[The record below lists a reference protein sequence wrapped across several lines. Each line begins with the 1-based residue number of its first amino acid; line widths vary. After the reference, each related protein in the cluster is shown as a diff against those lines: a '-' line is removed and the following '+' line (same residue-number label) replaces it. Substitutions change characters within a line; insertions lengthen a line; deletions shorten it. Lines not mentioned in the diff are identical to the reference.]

1 MVHRIETLKKG
12 KHIFLLLAALTLV
25 PVIHGRTQGGN
36 YIYDHFNISN
46 GLISDNIFKIMLD
59 QEGHA
64 WLISYNGLQ
73 KYNGYEFTTYTS
85 DPTREGSLSSN
96 YVEDIFEDDDGE
108 LIVVLEDGIDIFD
121 KKTNRFRNL
130 IRDLPFAAIRR
141 NEISRQTSPVK
152 DKSGAIWVNC
162 NNQLVRIDSTK
173 SDFIVYEDEYRGRFV
188 LNGDSTALF
197 IITDRS
203 LKKYDLVNKILTI
216 KDIEDIPGPVEIR
229 RLNTVFYDSE
239 NICWVGTSDG
249 LYIFDEEQL
258 CFIDPAAKYFLDTG
272 SRPHL
277 NSEEITAIYE
287 DFRKDI
293 WVASGS
299 TLWRIDRTSMEI
311 EILNHD
317 LDNPN
322 SILDAQITGIHGNR
336 KGIIWLTYLNE
347 GFTRIKVK
355 RQPFRSYR
363 YTGDMAEG
371 LGGSTVRSL
380 FKDLEGVIWVGLYNN
395 GLDRIDTETE
405 RITHY
410 ENDPGNPLSI
420 CSNYISS
427 ILLDDQGTLW
437 VGSHDNGLCYTDN
450 VNAADLTFHRPDFLN
465 QNEEIYHIQQDSLG
479 RVWFGT
485 RNGLGLYD
493 NRTGTFRWIIENL
506 NVQSFLFDGHS
517 VWVASWTH
525 GLCRLDFE
533 PQSFSLITPVI
544 DPSTSFFSVPDD
556 TRKDRIPLA
565 GTNQRGLRN
574 CISIYQDGSSRVWVG
589 TFDMGLAKVVRNG
602 NGLNY
607 ILYDVSKGAPGNSVY
622 GVSGDRQGHIWLST
636 EQGLGNF
643 DPETEQFMNYYRED
657 GLLSDFFM
665 WKSYFKADDGEL
677 FFGSVDG
684 FNLFYPEE
692 IHADTTNP
700 RVFISE
706 LRIQNKPVE
715 CGDTINGNII
725 LDRHIAYA
733 DHLVLNHRNN
743 TNFSFSFY
751 ATGMTNHQRITYSY
765 MLEGFDSDWIE
776 DRNGTRMA
784 TYAFL
789 SPGNYTFKVRAAEN
803 ELTWDGSYEMKKL
816 TILPPWWKTKLA
828 MMVYLILVIALV
840 FAITHSL
847 VRFLSLKHELIYNE
861 KLHQSKLMFFTNIS
875 HEFKTPL
882 SLIKA
887 PLNEIINER
896 ELSPRNRRNLQ
907 VARHNADNLLNLV
920 NELLEFRRTDAGI
933 SKLRAEKIE
942 LTGFLKEMAEEFE
955 CVADQKKVNFY
966 FDIPEEKIHLWA
978 DREKF
983 RKIIN
988 NLLENA
994 LNYTSE
1000 DGLVTFSIIRNPLQH
1015 TFKPN
1020 YHALQLNNTNKLFEY
1035 IGILVSD
1042 TGVGISRDSLPRIF
1056 ERFYQIEAERASH
1069 HIGSGIGLALV
1080 KNLVLMHH
1088 GEIRVGSE
1096 RTVGTDILVMFPLGD
1111 RHLDPGEKQYSGNA
1125 LPDGAAVIRQEALP
1139 GSLRKVRPEIMED
1152 KNGLPRILIVE
1163 DHKELREYLKEHL
1176 SEEYHVMDAPNGS
1189 TALEQIPQFNP
1200 DLIIADWIMPVMDGE
1215 ALVRKIRK
1223 DPMLSGI
1230 PVILLTG
1237 KSEMHEQQAGL
1248 DLGADLVITKPF
1260 SIQLLIT
1267 QVRRTIENNRERIR
1281 NYGTFSAENIRE
1293 TKHLHEAL
1301 FLEQLDK
1308 AILKHIRDVSLNA
1321 GALSEELGISRTV
1334 LYEKLK
1340 SLTGTTIGAHIQ
1352 RIRLKQ
1358 AIRLM
1363 LTESKPISEV
1373 YVMVGFSSSSY
1384 LIRTFKKYYHTTP
1397 GEYIRAFL
1405 KTSSN

>member
-1 MVHRIETLKKG
+1 
-12 KHIFLLLAALTLV
+12 
-25 PVIHGRTQGGN
+25 PVR
-36 YIYDHFNISN
+36 
-46 GLISDNIFKIMLD
+46 
-59 QEGHA
+59 
-64 WLISYNGLQ
+64 
-73 KYNGYEFTTYTS
+73 
-85 DPTREGSLSSN
+85 
-96 YVEDIFEDDDGE
+96 
-108 LIVVLEDGIDIFD
+108 
-121 KKTNRFRNL
+121 
-130 IRDLPFAAIRR
+130 
-141 NEISRQTSPVK
+141 
-152 DKSGAIWVNC
+152 DKSGAIWVSC

-188 LNGDSTALF
+188 LNGDSTALY
-197 IITDRS
+197 IISDRT
-203 LKKYDLVNKILTI
+203 LKRYDLVNKILTFTS
-216 KDIEDIPGPVEIR
+216 IEDIPGPVEIR
-229 RLNTVFYDSE
+229 RLNTIFYDSE

-249 LYIFDEEQL
+249 LYIFDEEQVR
-258 CFIDPAAKYFLDTG
+258 FIDPVEKYYLDLGT
-272 SRPHL
+272 RKHM

-287 DFRKDI
+287 DFRQDI

-299 TLWRIDRTSMEI
+299 TLWRIDRNSREVEVLI
-311 EILNHD
+311 HD

-336 KGIIWLTYLNE
+336 TGIIWLTYLNE

-363 YTGDMAEG
+363 YTGDDTGG
-371 LGGSTVRSL
+371 LGGNTVRSL
-380 FKDLEGVIWVGLYNN
+380 FKDREGIIWVGLYNN
-395 GLDRIDTETE
+395 GLDRIDTKTK

-410 ENDPGNPLSI
+410 ENDPGNPRSI

-427 ILLDDQGTLW
+427 ILLDDHGKLW
-437 VGSHDNGLCYTDN
+437 VGSHDNGLCYADHVDD
-450 VNAADLTFHRPDFLN
+450 VNLTFQRPDFLH
-465 QNEEIYHIQQDSLG
+465 QNEEIYHIQQDNLG
-479 RVWFGT
+479 RIWFGT

-493 NRTGTFRWIIENL
+493 YRSGMFQWILENL
-506 NVQSFLFDGHS
+506 NVQSFLFDDYS
-517 VWVASWTH
+517 VWIASWTH
-525 GLCRLDFE
+525 GLCRLDFD
-533 PQSFSLITPVI
+533 PQSYSLMTPVM
-544 DPSTSFFSVPDD
+544 DTSTSFFSVSEE
-556 TRKDRIPLA
+556 TGKNRVLSA
-565 GTNQRGLRN
+565 GMDQRGLRN
-574 CISIYQDGSSRVWVG
+574 CISIYQDDLSRVWVG
-589 TFDMGLAKVVRNG
+589 TFDMGLAKVERNG

-607 ILYDVSKGAPGNSVY
+607 TRYDVSQGAPGNSVY
-622 GVSGDRQGHIWLST
+622 GVSGDRQGKIWLST

-643 DPETEQFMNYYRED
+643 DPETEHFTNYYRED

-665 WKSYFKADDGEL
+665 WKSYFKADNGEL

-684 FNLFYPEE
+684 FNLFFPEE

-706 LRIQNKPVE
+706 LRIQNKLVE
-715 CGDTINGNII
+715 CGDTINGDII
-725 LDRHIAYA
+725 LDRHITYT

-751 ATGMTNHQRITYSY
+751 AIGMGNHQRIRYSY
-765 MLEGFDSDWIE
+765 MLEGFDPDWVE
-776 DRNGTRMA
+776 DRHGTRMA

-803 ELTWDGSYEMKKL
+803 ELTWDGSYEMKQL

-828 MMVYLILVIALV
+828 MVVYLILIVALV

-847 VRFLSLKHELIYNE
+847 IRFLSLKHELIYNE

-887 PLNEIINER
+887 PLNEILNER
-896 ELSPRNRRNLQ
+896 ELSPRNRRNLH
-907 VARHNADNLLNLV
+907 VARHNADNLLKLV
-920 NELLEFRRTDAGI
+920 NELLEFRRTDTGN

-955 CVADQKKVNFY
+955 CLADQKKVNFY
-966 FDIPEEKIHLWA
+966 FDIPDKKIPLWA
-978 DREKF
+978 DLEKF

-1000 DGLVTFSIIRNPLQH
+1000 DGLVTFSIIRNPL
-1015 TFKPN
+1015 TYSFKPN
-1020 YHALQLNNTNKLFEY
+1020 YHTLQLNNIKKQFEY

-1042 TGVGISRDSLPRIF
+1042 TGVGISKDSLPKIF
-1056 ERFYQIEAERASH
+1056 DRFYQIDAERASH

-1080 KNLVLMHH
+1080 KNLVLIHH
-1088 GEIRVGSE
+1088 GEIRIGSE

-1111 RHLDPGEKQYSGNA
+1111 RHLTPEEKQFTGNA
-1125 LPDGAAVIRQEALP
+1125 VPNGEAVLRKGANQESLHKAGPEALEEK
-1139 GSLRKVRPEIMED
+1139 SR
-1152 KNGLPRILIVE
+1152 LPRILIVE

-1189 TALEQIPQFNP
+1189 RALEQIMQFRP

-1215 ALVRKIRK
+1215 ALVRKLRE
-1223 DPMLSGI
+1223 DPRLSTI

-1248 DLGADLVITKPF
+1248 ELGADLVITKPF
-1260 SIQLLIT
+1260 NIQLLIS
-1267 QVRRTIENNRERIR
+1267 QIHRTIENNRMRIR
-1281 NYGTFSAENIRE
+1281 SYGTFSTENIKD
-1293 TKHLHEAL
+1293 TKHIHDAL

-1308 AILKHIRDVSLNA
+1308 AILKYIRDVSLNA
-1321 GALSEELGISRTV
+1321 ATLAGELGISRTV
-1334 LYEKLK
+1334 LYGKLK
-1340 SLTGTTIGAHIQ
+1340 SLTGITIGAYIQ

-1358 AIRLM
+1358 AIRLI
-1363 LTESKPISEV
+1363 LTENRPLSEV
-1373 YVMVGFSSSSY
+1373 YIMVGFSSSSY
-1384 LIRTFKKYYHTTP
+1384 LIRTFRKYYHTTP